1 MVQQN
6 AELVPGAV
14 VETNDGRLGLIE
26 RLETKKGHK
35 KPTGVYVWLGQSD
48 QPTLVPISEIKAVR
62 SVEEVNQLAT
72 HQLPVEEGNLTAD
85 AAAATSAATVSS
97 LTERTGDALTTDA
110 AALLERDGELRI
122 PLAAERLNI
131 GKQVVEL
138 GELRIHKR
146 VEQVEE
152 VQQVPLTHDELVV
165 ERVVMNQPLSAPL
178 SPHIEGDQL
187 IIPIMK
193 EVLVVQRQLVLVE
206 EVRVSKRY
214 VTEQHEVR
222 EPVRRERVEFE
233 DASGHEVQGVNV
245 GEASSILPQ

>member
-1 MVQQN
+1 MEQQN

-14 VETNDGRLGLIE
+14 VETNDGRLGLID
-26 RLETKKGHK
+26 RVETKRGRK

-48 QPTLVPISEIKAVR
+48 EPTLIPLTEIKSVR
-62 SVEEVNQLAT
+62 SMEDVNRLAT
-72 HQLPVEEGNLTAD
+72 HQLPGEEGEYLSDD
-85 AAAATSAATVSS
+85 AT
-97 LTERTGDALTTDA
+97 
-110 AALLERDGELRI
+110 ALLEREGEIRI

-131 GKQVVEL
+131 GKRAVNL

-152 VQQVPLTHDELVV
+152 VQLVPVVHDELVV
-165 ERVVMNQPLSAPL
+165 ERVAMNQPLSAPL
-178 SPHIEGDQL
+178 EPRIEGDQL

-214 VTEQHEVR
+214 VTEEHEVR
-222 EPVRRERVEFE
+222 EPVRRERIELE
-233 DASGHEVQGVNV
+233 
-245 GEASSILPQ
+245 EATAQDVRDSHTADTNSVPTQ